1 MCRPPITAHGVCLLQ
16 NGDPHVTQATYC
28 RRTAGKLLSSEKIAE
43 IFAPWN
49 SSRECWLF
57 VSPHDDDIVLGC
69 GLSFQAAIA
78 EGIEVHAVVATDGR
92 MGYCRLA
99 EREAIADIRRR
110 EASQSYRL
118 LGLPAER
125 LHQLPFPDGGLGPYR
140 GRRFTDSRRPDRRS
154 KGPPAC
160 RTPSRTCSA
169 ASTRPASSS
178 PRSPTSIPTTASSTK
193 RWLISLFHAQ
203 GRIWPEL
210 GEPLAWIP
218 VLYEYATY
226 CDFLA
231 PPQIRVAVPE
241 SLLETKL
248 AGIRAYA
255 SQEQIDL
262 VVDVQ
267 RAIGPIEFIREVHF
281 RFYSPKQYLRLF
293 ELEG

>member
-1 MCRPPITAHGVCLLQ
+1 M
-16 NGDPHVTQATYC
+16 TQATYC

-69 GLSFQAAIA
+69 GLSFQAAIG

-99 EREAIADIRRR
+99 ERESIADIRRR

-140 GRRFTDSRRPDRRS
+140 GRRLTTPDDPTALEGATGLQNAFTHLLRRVHPTRVFLSSITDIHPDHR
-154 KGPPAC
+154 
-160 RTPSRTCSA
+160 
-169 ASTRPASSS
+169 
-178 PRSPTSIPTTASSTK
+178 IVHEEMV
-193 RWLISLFHAQ
+193 ISLYHAQ

-241 SLLETKL
+241 ALVERKL

-262 VVDVQ
+262 LVEVQ
-267 RAIGPIEFIREVHF
+267 RKAGAVEYLREVEF
-281 RFYSPKQYLRLF
+281 NVLYPGQYEELFQPVSP
-293 ELEG
+293 GGHAG

>member
-1 MCRPPITAHGVCLLQ
+1 M
-16 NGDPHVTQATYC
+16 TQATYC
-28 RRTAGKLLSSEKIAE
+28 RRTAGQLLSSEKIAE

-92 MGYCRLA
+92 MGYCRLPQRECIA
-99 EREAIADIRRR
+99 EIRRR

-125 LHQLPFPDGGLGPYR
+125 LHLLPFPDGNLGPYS
-140 GRRFTDSRRPDRRS
+140 GRRFTAPDDPTAIEGATGLQNAFTHLLRRVRPTRVFLSSITDIHPDHR
-154 KGPPAC
+154 
-160 RTPSRTCSA
+160 
-169 ASTRPASSS
+169 
-178 PRSPTSIPTTASSTK
+178 IVHEEM
-193 RWLISLFHAQ
+193 LISLYHAQ

-218 VLYEYATY
+218 MLYEYATY

-241 SLLETKL
+241 ALLERKL

-262 VVDVQ
+262 LVEVQ
-267 RAIGPIEFIREVHF
+267 RKAGPVEYLREVEF
-281 RFYSPKQYLRLF
+281 NVLCPGQYEELFQPVSP
-293 ELEG
+293 GGHAG